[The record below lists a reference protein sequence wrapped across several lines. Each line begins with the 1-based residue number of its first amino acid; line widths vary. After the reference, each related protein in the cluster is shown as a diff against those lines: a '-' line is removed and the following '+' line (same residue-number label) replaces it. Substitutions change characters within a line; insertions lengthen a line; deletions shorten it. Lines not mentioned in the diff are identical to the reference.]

1 MIGNMEIKIKF
12 TQRRATY
19 KVEEVT
25 GVLNVSKE
33 ELAKFELDEKSD
45 KDEILDAIETYY
57 GLNDYILSPDFT
69 ELEVKTIKTYED
81 EDNPY
86 DQEDFKVIE

>member
-1 MIGNMEIKIKF
+1 MEIKIKF

-33 ELAKFELDEKSD
+33 ELDKFGLNEKSD
-45 KDEILDAIETYY
+45 KDEIVDAIETYY
-57 GLNDYILSPDFT
+57 GLNDYILGPDFT
-69 ELEVKTIKTYED
+69 ELGVKTIRTYND

-86 DQEDFKVIE
+86 DQEDFEVIE

>member
-1 MIGNMEIKIKF
+1 MEIKIKF

-33 ELAKFELDEKSD
+33 ELDKFGLDEKSD
-45 KDEILDAIETYY
+45 KDEIVDAIETYY
-57 GLNDYILSPDFT
+57 GLNDYVLGPDFT
-69 ELEVKTIKTYED
+69 ELGVKTIKTYND

-86 DQEDFKVIE
+86 DQDDFEVIE

>member
-1 MIGNMEIKIKF
+1 MEIKIKF
-12 TQRRATY
+12 TQCRATY

-33 ELAKFELDEKSD
+33 ELTKFGLDEKSD
-45 KDEILDAIETYY
+45 KDEIVDAIEAYY
-57 GLNDYILSPDFT
+57 GLNDYILGPDFT
-69 ELEVKTIKTYED
+69 ELEVKTIRTYND

-86 DQEDFKVIE
+86 DQDDFEVIE

>member
-1 MIGNMEIKIKF
+1 MEIKIKF

-33 ELAKFELDEKSD
+33 ELDLFGINEKTD
-45 KDEILDAIETYY
+45 KNEILNAIEAYY

-69 ELEVKTIKTYED
+69 ELDVKTIRTYDD

-86 DQEDFKVIE
+86 DQEDFEVIE

>member
-1 MIGNMEIKIKF
+1 MKIKIKF

-19 KVEEVT
+19 KIEEVT

-33 ELAKFELDEKSD
+33 ELTKFGLDEKSD
-45 KDEILDAIETYY
+45 KNEIVDAIETYY
-57 GLNDYILSPDFT
+57 GLNDYIFSPDFT
-69 ELEVKTIKTYED
+69 ELDVKTIRTYED

-86 DQEDFKVIE
+86 DQEDFEVIE

>member
-1 MIGNMEIKIKF
+1 MEIKIKF

-19 KVEEVT
+19 KIEEVT

-33 ELAKFELDEKSD
+33 ELDKFGLNEKAD
-45 KDEILDAIETYY
+45 KDEIINAIDAYY
-57 GLNDYILSPDFT
+57 GIEDYIISPDFT
-69 ELEVKTIKTYED
+69 ELEVKTIRTYDD

-86 DQEDFKVIE
+86 DQDDFEVIE

>member
-1 MIGNMEIKIKF
+1 MEIKIKF

-19 KVEEVT
+19 KIEEVT

-33 ELAKFELDEKSD
+33 ELDKFRLNEKAD
-45 KDEILDAIETYY
+45 KDEIINAIDAYY
-57 GLNDYILSPDFT
+57 GIEDYILSPDFT
-69 ELEVKTIKTYED
+69 ELEVKTIRTYDD

-86 DQEDFKVIE
+86 DQDDFEVIE

>member
-1 MIGNMEIKIKF
+1 MEIKIKF

-19 KVEEVT
+19 KIEEVT

-33 ELAKFELDEKSD
+33 ELDLFGINEKAD
-45 KDEILDAIETYY
+45 KDEILNAIESYY

-69 ELEVKTIKTYED
+69 ELEVKTIRTYED

-86 DQEDFKVIE
+86 DQDDFEVIE

>member
-1 MIGNMEIKIKF
+1 MEIKIKF
-12 TQRRATY
+12 TQCRATY

-33 ELAKFELDEKSD
+33 ELDKFGLNEKTD
-45 KDEILDAIETYY
+45 KDEIVDAIETYY
-57 GLNDYILSPDFT
+57 GLNDYVLGPDFT
-69 ELEVKTIKTYED
+69 ELGVKTIRTYED

-86 DQEDFKVIE
+86 DQGDFEVIE

>member
-1 MIGNMEIKIKF
+1 MEIKIKF
-12 TQRRATY
+12 TQCRATY

-33 ELAKFELDEKSD
+33 ELNKFGLNEKTD
-45 KDEILDAIETYY
+45 KDEILDAIEAYY

-69 ELEVKTIKTYED
+69 ELEVKTIRTYND

-86 DQEDFKVIE
+86 DQGDFKVIE

>member
-1 MIGNMEIKIKF
+1 MEIKIKF

-33 ELAKFELDEKSD
+33 ELDKFGLDEKSD
-45 KDEILDAIETYY
+45 KDEIVDAIETYY
-57 GLNDYILSPDFT
+57 GLNDYVLGPNFT
-69 ELEVKTIKTYED
+69 ELGVKTIKTYND

-86 DQEDFKVIE
+86 DQDDFEVIE

>member
-1 MIGNMEIKIKF
+1 MEIKIKF

-19 KVEEVT
+19 KIEEVT

-33 ELAKFELDEKSD
+33 ELDKFRLNEKAD
-45 KDEILDAIETYY
+45 KDEIINAIDAYY
-57 GLNDYILSPDFT
+57 GIEDYILSPDFT
-69 ELEVKTIKTYED
+69 ELEVKTIRTYDD

-86 DQEDFKVIE
+86 DHDDFEVIE

>member
-1 MIGNMEIKIKF
+1 MEIKIKF

-19 KVEEVT
+19 KIEEVT

-33 ELAKFELDEKSD
+33 ELDKFGLNEKAD
-45 KDEILDAIETYY
+45 KDEIINAIDAYY
-57 GLNDYILSPDFT
+57 GIEDYILSPDFS
-69 ELEVKTIKTYED
+69 ELDVKTIRTYDD

-86 DQEDFKVIE
+86 DQEDFEVIE

>member
-1 MIGNMEIKIKF
+1 MEIKIKF
-12 TQRRATY
+12 TQCRATY

-33 ELAKFELDEKSD
+33 ELTKFGLDEKSD
-45 KDEILDAIETYY
+45 KNEIVDAIEAYY
-57 GLNDYILSPDFT
+57 GLNDYVLGPDFT
-69 ELEVKTIKTYED
+69 ELEVKTIRTYND

-86 DQEDFKVIE
+86 DQDDFELLDE

>member
-1 MIGNMEIKIKF
+1 MEIKIKF
-12 TQRRATY
+12 TQCRATY

-33 ELAKFELDEKSD
+33 ELDKFGLDEKSD
-45 KDEILDAIETYY
+45 KDEIVDAIETYY
-57 GLNDYILSPDFT
+57 GLNDYVLGPDFT
-69 ELEVKTIKTYED
+69 ELGVKTIRTYED

-86 DQEDFKVIE
+86 DQGDFEVIE

>member
-1 MIGNMEIKIKF
+1 MEIKIKF

-19 KVEEVT
+19 KIEEVT

-33 ELAKFELDEKSD
+33 ELDLFGINEKTD
-45 KDEILDAIETYY
+45 KDEILNTIEAYY
-57 GLNDYILSPDFT
+57 GLNDYILGPDFT
-69 ELEVKTIKTYED
+69 ELETKTIRTYED

-86 DQEDFKVIE
+86 DQEDFEVIE

>member
-1 MIGNMEIKIKF
+1 MEIKIKF

-19 KVEEVT
+19 KIEEVT

-33 ELAKFELDEKSD
+33 ELDLFGINEKAD
-45 KDEILDAIETYY
+45 KDEILNAIESYY
-57 GLNDYILSPDFT
+57 GLNDYILGPDFT
-69 ELEVKTIKTYED
+69 ELETKTIRTYED

-86 DQEDFKVIE
+86 DQDDFEVIE

>member
-1 MIGNMEIKIKF
+1 MEIKIKF
-12 TQRRATY
+12 TQCRATY

-33 ELAKFELDEKSD
+33 ELDLFGVNEKTN
-45 KDEILDAIETYY
+45 KDEILDAIEAYY
-57 GLNDYILSPDFT
+57 GLNDYILGPDFT
-69 ELEVKTIKTYED
+69 ELDVKTIRTYED

-86 DQEDFKVIE
+86 DQDDFEVIE

>member
-1 MIGNMEIKIKF
+1 MEIKIKF

-33 ELAKFELDEKSD
+33 ELTKFGLDEKSD
-45 KDEILDAIETYY
+45 KDEIVDAIETYY
-57 GLNDYILSPDFT
+57 GLNDYIFSPDFT
-69 ELEVKTIKTYED
+69 ELDVKTIRIYED

-86 DQEDFKVIE
+86 DQEDFEVIE

>member
-1 MIGNMEIKIKF
+1 MEIKIKF
-12 TQRRATY
+12 TQCRATY

-33 ELAKFELDEKSD
+33 ELAKFGLDEKSD
-45 KDEILDAIETYY
+45 KDEIVDAIEAYY
-57 GLNDYILSPDFT
+57 GLNDYILGPDFT
-69 ELEVKTIKTYED
+69 ELEVKTIRTYED

-86 DQEDFKVIE
+86 DQDDFEVIE

>member
-1 MIGNMEIKIKF
+1 MEIKIKF

-19 KVEEVT
+19 KIEEVT

-33 ELAKFELDEKSD
+33 ELDKFGLNEKAD
-45 KDEILDAIETYY
+45 KDEIINAIDAYY
-57 GLNDYILSPDFT
+57 GIEDYIISPDFT
-69 ELEVKTIKTYED
+69 ELEVKTIRTYND

-86 DQEDFKVIE
+86 DQDDFEVIE

>member
-1 MIGNMEIKIKF
+1 MEIKIKF
-12 TQRRATY
+12 TQCRATY

-33 ELAKFELDEKSD
+33 ELDLLGVNEKTD
-45 KDEILDAIETYY
+45 KDEILDAIEAYY
-57 GLNDYILSPDFT
+57 GLNDYIFGPDFT
-69 ELEVKTIKTYED
+69 KLEVKTIRTYND

-86 DQEDFKVIE
+86 DQDDFEVIE

>member
-1 MIGNMEIKIKF
+1 MEIKIKF
-12 TQRRATY
+12 TQCRATY

-33 ELAKFELDEKSD
+33 ELDKFGLDEKSD
-45 KDEILDAIETYY
+45 KDEIVDAIETYY
-57 GLNDYILSPDFT
+57 GLNDYVLGPDFT
-69 ELEVKTIKTYED
+69 ELGVKTIKTYND

-86 DQEDFKVIE
+86 DQGDFEVIE